1 MVYLVENIK
10 LCKSNKVFSLFLY
23 FENAYNLFKQKQ
35 DIVEYF
41 CNEKKYFPRAI
52 GKKNLVPTD
61 VPTDRKLQVTL
72 RHFSEAPANT
82 CELLQQPQRAIKVY
96 LLEELR

>member
-1 MVYLVENIK
+1 MKKNY
-10 LCKSNKVFSLFLY
+10 
-23 FENAYNLFKQKQ
+23 
-35 DIVEYF
+35 
-41 CNEKKYFPRAI
+41 KKYFPGAI

-61 VPTDRKLQVTL
+61 VPTGRKLQVTL

-82 CELLQQPQRAIKVY
+82 CELLKQPQRAIKVY